1 MEFIFELLFEFFG
14 EFLLQIVFE
23 LLAEFGLHS
32 LREPFQRKPHPAVAF
47 IGYGL
52 LGALAG
58 GLSLWAFPS
67 LLIASPDAQLAN
79 LLISPVLAGLL
90 MAALGAW
97 RAKRGQSLLRMDR
110 FACGFLFALSMALV
124 RYVGAHAF

>member
-1 MEFIFELLFEFFG
+1 MEFLFELLFEICG

-32 LREPFQRKPHPAVAF
+32 LSEPFRRKPHPVVAF

-58 GLSLWAFPS
+58 GLSLWLFPG
-67 LLIASPDAQLAN
+67 LFIASPTAQLAN
-79 LLISPVLAGLL
+79 LLISPALAGLA
-90 MAALGAW
+90 MASVGAW
-97 RAKRGQSLLRMDR
+97 RAKRGQTLLRMDR
-110 FACGFLFALSMALV
+110 YAYGFLFAFAMALV
-124 RYVGAHAF
+124 RYGFGQTV